1 VILLP
6 NATGT
11 VPVTVTFAAY
21 AISSGSSVSYNWF
34 YGDYYGAQTTSVSI
48 VTGPMATY
56 TYLNAANYTAAVQV
70 HDSSG
75 CFAQS
80 HVAINVL
87 SGVIP
92 EFDTGIFAVFAVGLV
107 LVLTFA
113 NKIKREP
120 SLD

>member
-1 VILLP
+1 
-6 NATGT
+6 
-11 VPVTVTFAAY
+11 
-21 AISSGSSVSYNWF
+21 
-34 YGDYYGAQTTSVSI
+34 
-48 VTGPMATY
+48 MATY

-70 HDSSG
+70 HDSSN

-80 HVAINVL
+80 QVAINVL

-92 EFDTGIFAVFAVGLV
+92 EFDTSIFAVFAVGLA

-113 NKIKREP
+113 NKIKRKP